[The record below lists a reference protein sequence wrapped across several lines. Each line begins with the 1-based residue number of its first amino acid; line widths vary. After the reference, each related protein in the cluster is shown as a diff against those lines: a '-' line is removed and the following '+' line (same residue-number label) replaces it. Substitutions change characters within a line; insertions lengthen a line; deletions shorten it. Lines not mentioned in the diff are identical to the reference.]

1 MTSDER
7 ERLKQLCTQ
16 IPAEKDYNRYEDLL
30 RDLYELV
37 GRKERRF
44 SAHVVKSTKRAWRTV
59 PAVAKQIIKPKFSNQ
74 PEKVEISLSQADEL
88 FREIRIENSFSS
100 ETGQALGL
108 VAGEALDVTFEA
120 NVKDMVKREIV
131 EPR

>member
-44 SAHVVKSTKRAWRTV
+44 SAHVVKSTKRA
-59 PAVAKQIIKPKFSNQ
+59 
-74 PEKVEISLSQADEL
+74 
-88 FREIRIENSFSS
+88 
-100 ETGQALGL
+100 
-108 VAGEALDVTFEA
+108 
-120 NVKDMVKREIV
+120 
-131 EPR
+131 